1 MVLGSWVEIKKYGV
15 YSGAKYG
22 AITSPLSG
30 GLTFLQGGPDPIH
43 QGKAAF
49 KAMGRFACVVPT
61 IVFHGTEDP
70 VSWPI
75 YGKQVVQQWMETDF
89 IASHGTYHADFN
101 HPSST
106 MKGTVPAGHTYTLYK
121 WNGTNGTEVEE
132 YWLINGMGHA
142 WSGGNPYNFTD
153 LQGPGASLA
162 MYTFFKDHPMNDG

>member
-1 MVLGSWVEIKKYGV
+1 MVLRSWVEIKKYGV

-75 YGKQVVQQWMETDF
+75 HGKQVVQQWMET
-89 IASHGTYHADFN
+89 DFN

-121 WNGTNGTEVEE
+121 WNGTHGTEVEE
-132 YWLINGMGHA
+132 SWLINGMGHA

-153 LQGPGASLA
+153 LQG
-162 MYTFFKDHPMNDG
+162 